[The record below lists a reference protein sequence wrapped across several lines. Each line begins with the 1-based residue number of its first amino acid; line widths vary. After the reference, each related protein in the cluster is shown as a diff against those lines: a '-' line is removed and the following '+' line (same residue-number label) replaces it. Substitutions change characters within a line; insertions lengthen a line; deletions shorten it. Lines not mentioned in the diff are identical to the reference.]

1 MNTKLI
7 ELWGNTNKTFMQL
20 LEDMHS
26 EISTNTATESSDIQ
40 RLKSQVSAQTSAIS
54 SRIGTLQAELINL
67 KNTLFGTLKP
77 TGKFLFLASSTYQFN
92 LQTFSLFS
100 STMMLKTNYFS
111 YLNY

>member
-40 RLKSQVSAQTSAIS
+40 RLESKVSAQMSSIS
-54 SRIGTLQAELINL
+54 SRLGTIQTGLHNL
-67 KNTLFGTLKP
+67 EDTLFRKLRP
-77 TGKFLFLASSTYQFN
+77 FGKCI
-92 LQTFSLFS
+92 FSHFYPL
-100 STMMLKTNYFS
+100 
-111 YLNY
+111 LNV